1 MALWITKLIA
11 KQQGSKIHT
20 MMIEEY
26 KKLYLQD
33 RCGGDFALACDLCFY
48 AGLRISEAIGL
59 REIDIDKAEK

>member
-1 MALWITKLIA
+1 MT
-11 KQQGSKIHT
+11 
-20 MMIEEY
+20 IEEY

-33 RCGGDFALACDLCFY
+33 RCGGGGDFALACDLCFY

>member
-1 MALWITKLIA
+1 MT
-11 KQQGSKIHT
+11 
-20 MMIEEY
+20 IEEY

-33 RCGGDFALACDLCFY
+33 RCGGGDFALACDLCFY

>member
-1 MALWITKLIA
+1 
-11 KQQGSKIHT
+11 

>member
-1 MALWITKLIA
+1 MT
-11 KQQGSKIHT
+11 
-20 MMIEEY
+20 IEEY

-59 REIDIDKAEK
+59 RGIDIDKAETGYNVKV